1 MLVYPLSVLGL
12 LVSVGLLVQLA
23 PAATNNMNMRG
34 LRIAFAGEP
43 KLGVVALH
51 CFWGAACL
59 LIALEVTPSAL
70 PLRIALGRW
79 WP

>member
-34 LRIAFAGEP
+34 LRLADRGSFAFAVDS
-43 KLGVVALH
+43 KLGVPVDRA
-51 CFWGAACL
+51 
-59 LIALEVTPSAL
+59 
-70 PLRIALGRW
+70 
-79 WP
+79 